1 MFGIILALLE
11 GKKEA
16 PNTEIQ
22 GDIYKLI
29 GRNP

>member
-1 MFGIILALLE
+1 MLRIILAFLE

-16 PNTEIQ
+16 PNTEIR